1 MNSIN
6 TIKTLDL
13 LQPMWFEIRLYL
25 YSFCYI
31 TKNSTILLK
40 IQQTIARSDSNNNEI
55 FLTCSTTLGNVIN
68 IDLS

>member
-6 TIKTLDL
+6 IIKTLDL
-13 LQPMWFEIRLYL
+13 WFEIRSYL
-25 YSFCYI
+25 YSFCYS

-55 FLTCSTTLGNVIN
+55 FLTCNTTLGNVIN